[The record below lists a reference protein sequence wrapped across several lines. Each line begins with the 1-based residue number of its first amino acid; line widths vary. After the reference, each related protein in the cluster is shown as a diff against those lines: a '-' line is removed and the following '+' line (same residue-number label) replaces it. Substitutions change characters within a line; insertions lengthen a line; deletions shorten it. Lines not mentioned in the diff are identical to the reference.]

1 MNVSSEMRTN
11 IFGESRLPYARWPDK
26 AQDRSRSIGNLLGE
40 HLVLTDYKMINDLVV
55 TVFGYEHGVDKT
67 FTKVRDVRGEFGV
80 FHKRE
85 PFVRCLG
92 GS

>member
-40 HLVLTDYKMINDLVV
+40 HLVLSDYKMINDLVG
-55 TVFGYEHGVDKT
+55 TVFGYEHGVVQT

>member
-1 MNVSSEMRTN
+1 M
-11 IFGESRLPYARWPDK
+11 
-26 AQDRSRSIGNLLGE
+26 
-40 HLVLTDYKMINDLVV
+40 LTDYKMINDLVG
-55 TVFGYEHGVDKT
+55 TVFGYEHGVDQT

>member
-1 MNVSSEMRTN
+1 MNVSSELRTN

-40 HLVLTDYKMINDLVV
+40 HLVLTDYKMINDLVG
-55 TVFGYEHGVDKT
+55 TVFGYEHGVDQT